1 MSQQSQRLPRTQR
14 STVPASQPAPVASS
28 QSKPSTPA
36 LQKKSNTASPR
47 SSIPSPGLRKPV
59 LHTAAEELKIK
70 LRLPQKPRTEDTD
83 NSSELDI
90 TEDSLYSSPAEK
102 NDVTTKET
110 TPLTKCPCGLSDK
123 TAVYLTCVSCQQE
136 WHSNCCNLK
145 GITQGAVK
153 KLDDWECPR
162 CYNCPHL
169 PIDVQNDTRW
179 TDASAY
185 QSFMAAMSRIESCNN
200 ELKEHASSVEWF
212 NQHIRHLLMDKSKFE
227 ANNQALF
234 DIQSKLAADGPV
246 NSDLKSQ
253 MTELKEL
260 TRELASNTPT
270 VDVESEAERKASG
283 QRIES
288 LEMEIGKLTA
298 SVDSLVAKQSEKPEE
313 EAGNQRIV
321 NLEQQLQ
328 KLTAGIETLTS
339 QQTAAPQQTATAVH
353 GQVYPNTVS
362 PKATKSTEPPCNAY
376 KLYKES
382 AVPVELKE
390 ELISFLASNKSDF
403 AAASTEENS
412 RQVMYF
418 GKHRYKYKGADHESK
433 EMPET
438 IGKLLSLVQ
447 ENLPEGCPRDLNSC
461 LIHHYANGKSS
472 IPLHRDDEPV
482 IDPESPIVT
491 VSLGAARTLTFH
503 SNGNVKKEDRNLED
517 RSMLVCS
524 RRSQDFWAHKL
535 LSDEE
540 LVEERYSF
548 TFRNIGPQFL
558 NSTVILGDSNTRYVK
573 FGSDFGTLG
582 PNIPGKRIKVGHL
595 EELPDAASIGPYRN
609 IIIHTGINSISSK
622 KYPRSNH
629 YLVHHLEV
637 KCKEY
642 IAAYP
647 KSRVHISMVLPTR
660 IPMLNYRVRE
670 FNNFLLDMTHGVR
683 NLSLIDNSMFGDT
696 LDDSHGRYDSE
707 KKQPMRTDVV
717 HLGKTGIRLLASGFK
732 TAVRG
737 RTGPSGRTVGP
748 SESQKRFRGG
758 GGNFAAAANR
768 TSSPRD
774 GYQGPD

>member
-1 MSQQSQRLPRTQR
+1 MQLITYKEELLHHQ
-14 STVPASQPAPVASS
+14 A
-28 QSKPSTPA
+28 
-36 LQKKSNTASPR
+36 
-47 SSIPSPGLRKPV
+47 
-59 LHTAAEELKIK
+59 HTAEERGEDLVTEELNVD
-70 LRLPQKPRTEDTD
+70 E
-83 NSSELDI
+83 
-90 TEDSLYSSPAEK
+90 EDSLYDNTPRSQSKADLEESLL
-102 NDVTTKET
+102 NNTKLEYSQ
-110 TPLTKCPCGLSDK
+110 LSGNRSQRSMLQKCPCGLSDR
-123 TAVYLTCVSCQQE
+123 TSSYITCANCSQD
-136 WHSNCCNLK
+136 WHNKCCNLK
-145 GITQGAVK
+145 GVTAGAIK
-153 KLDDWECPR
+153 KLDEWECPR
-162 CYNCPHL
+162 CYVCPHVD
-169 PIDVQNDTRW
+169 IKINVTDTAPWEESEGYRSLAQGI
-179 TDASAY
+179 TRMEAY
-185 QSFMAAMSRIESCNN
+185 QKDKLEEHSR
-200 ELKEHASSVEWF
+200 
-212 NQHIRHLLMDKSKFE
+212 QQDKLVKDLA

-234 DIQSKLAADGPV
+234 NIQSRLSADGQLLD
-246 NSDLKSQ
+246 SDLKSQ
-253 MTELKEL
+253 MSELKEL
-260 TRELASNTPT
+260 TKELASNTPK
-270 VDVESEAERKASG
+270 VDVESVEERKASG
-283 QRIES
+283 QRIKS
-288 LEMEIGKLTA
+288 LEAEIGKLTA
-298 SVDSLVAKQSEKPEE
+298 SVESLVAKQSENPEE
-313 EAGNQRIV
+313 ETGNQRVV
-321 NLEQQLQ
+321 NLDQQLQ
-328 KLTAGIETLTS
+328 KLTVGIETLTS
-339 QQTAAPQQTATAVH
+339 QQQVASQHTATTVH
-353 GQVYPNTVS
+353 GQILPNTVS
-362 PKATKSTEPPCNAY
+362 PKLTKSTEPPCNAY
-376 KLYKES
+376 KQYKEG
-382 AVPVELKE
+382 AVPIELKE
-390 ELISFLASNKSDF
+390 ELITFLTSNKSDF

-418 GKHRYKYKGADHESK
+418 GKHRYRYKGADHESK

-524 RRSQDFWAHKL
+524 RRSQDFWAHEL

-582 PNIPGKRIKVGHL
+582 PNIPGKRIQVGHL

-647 KSRVHISMVLPTR
+647 KCRVHISMVLPTR
-660 IPMLNYRVRE
+660 LPMLNFRVRE
-670 FNNFLLDMTHGVR
+670 FNNFLLDMTYGVR
-683 NLSLIDNSMFGDT
+683 NLSLIDNSIFGDK

-707 KKQPMRTDVV
+707 KKQAMRTDVV
-717 HLGKTGIRLLASGFK
+717 HLGKIGIRLLASGFK

-737 RTGPSGRTVGP
+737 RSGP

-758 GGNFAAAANR
+758 GGNFAVAAGRA
-768 TSSPRD
+768 SSPRD
-774 GYQGPD
+774 GYQGPG